1 MVVGSSPTTRAHEE
15 NRNQM
20 GKIVAFVQGSI
31 DELRTKV
38 SWPSYS
44 ELQGSSVL
52 VLVASLIFAL
62 LIGLIDYLFK
72 NGVSVIYQ
80 NL

>member
-1 MVVGSSPTTRAHEE
+1 
-15 NRNQM
+15 M
-20 GKIVAFVQGSI
+20 GKIKAFVQGSI
-31 DELRTKV
+31 DELITKV
-38 SWPSYS
+38 SWPTYS